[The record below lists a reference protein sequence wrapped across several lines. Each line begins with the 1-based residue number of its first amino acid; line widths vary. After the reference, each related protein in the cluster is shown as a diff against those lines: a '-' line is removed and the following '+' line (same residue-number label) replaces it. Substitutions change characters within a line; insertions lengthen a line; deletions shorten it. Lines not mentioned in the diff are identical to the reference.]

1 MVRSKKDLSLRQRKI
16 LSFIQD
22 FQAEKGY
29 LPSLREILRGCNI
42 SSTSVV
48 DYNLQRLE
56 EMGYMKREK
65 KISRGIGLVKS
76 DFLTAFNSIPLA
88 GMIAAGQPIPVP
100 ASDTWDSISTAERIE
115 VPEDLVD
122 KRENLYALRV
132 KGNSMIDALVGDGD
146 IVIIQPV
153 SAVENGDMVA
163 AWLKEEKEV
172 TLKKIY
178 YIEGKGRSSDGKIRL
193 QPANPRYHPILTS
206 PDNIEVQG
214 KVVAVLRRLS

>member
-1 MVRSKKDLSLRQRKI
+1 MKRPRKALSLRQKEI

-29 LPSLREILRGCNI
+29 LPSLREILKGCNI

-56 EMGYMKREK
+56 EMGYMRREK
-65 KISRGIGLVKS
+65 KISRGIGLAKS
-76 DFLTAFNSIPLA
+76 DFLTASNSVPLA
-88 GMIAAGQPIPVP
+88 GIIAAGMPIPVP
-100 ASDTWDSISTAERIE
+100 SADTWDSISTVERIE
-115 VPEDLVD
+115 VPESLV
-122 KRENLYALRV
+122 KNRENLYALRV
-132 KGNSMIDALVGDGD
+132 KGNSMIDSLIGNGD

-153 SAVENGDMVA
+153 STVENGEMVA

-172 TLKKIY
+172 TLKKLY
-178 YIEGKGRSSDGKIRL
+178 NEGERIRL
-193 QPANPRYHPILTS
+193 QPANPRYHPIYVS

-214 KVVAVLRRLS
+214 KVVAVLRKLG

>member
-1 MVRSKKDLSLRQRKI
+1 MKSTKKSLSLRQKEI

-29 LPSLREILRGCNI
+29 LPSLREILKGCNI

-56 EMGYMKREK
+56 EMGYMRREK
-65 KISRGIGLVKS
+65 KISRGIGLTKS
-76 DFLTAFNSIPLA
+76 DFLTASNSIPLA
-88 GMIAAGQPIPVP
+88 GIIAAGMPIPVP
-100 ASDTWDSISTAERIE
+100 SADAWDSISTVERIE
-115 VPEDLVD
+115 VPDSLVD
-122 KRENLYALRV
+122 NRENLYALRV
-132 KGNSMIDALVGDGD
+132 KGNSMIDSLIGNGD

-153 SAVENGDMVA
+153 STVENGEMVA

-178 YIEGKGRSSDGKIRL
+178 NEGERIRL
-193 QPANPRYHPILTS
+193 QPANPRYHPIYVS
-206 PDNIEVQG
+206 PDNIEIQG
-214 KVVAVLRRLS
+214 KVVAVLRKLG

>member
-1 MVRSKKDLSLRQRKI
+1 MKREKKVLSLRQRRI
-16 LSFIQD
+16 LSFVQD
-22 FQAEKGY
+22 FQTEKGY
-29 LPSLREILRGCNI
+29 LPSLREILKGCNI

-56 EMGYMKREK
+56 EKGYMKREK
-65 KISRGIGLVKS
+65 KISRGIGLLRGETGLS
-76 DFLTAFNSIPLA
+76 SNIIPLA
-88 GMIAAGQPIPVP
+88 GIIAAGQPIAVP
-100 ASDTWDSISTAERIE
+100 STESWDTMSTVEKIE
-115 VPEDLVD
+115 VPEGLIN
-122 KRENLYALRV
+122 RGQNLYALKV
-132 KGNSMIDALVGDGD
+132 KGNSMIDALIGDGD

-153 SAVENGDMVA
+153 STAENGEMVA

-178 YIEGKGRSSDGKIRL
+178 HEKGKIRL

-214 KVVAVLRRLS
+214 KVVAVLRRLG